1 MEWTILVVLLLQ
13 RLLSGA
19 APDHRGHFFG
29 RGMVGEVGCGLL
41 RAVVPGVDSY
51 FDFRMS
57 RLTSAS
63 LAATMPSSILMFK
76 NRVTGL
82 LMLLASL
89 TLVGAG
95 CDWSNFLSGFSS
107 TTTRSYISSTSTPV
121 EAANAIQFIT
131 GDTFEVRQTVLGFG
145 AFLPD
150 LLNSLDGVRTV
161 TIKRFAPM
169 HAAELEWSLT
179 TTRETATSKRLRA
192 EYEAELERNPRGIG
206 ENVPTPP
213 TTATEKVTTTGT
225 VMGINLTAP
234 HAALLPTYWLE
245 GIHDVHGE
253 RSGIWLSDD
262 AFQELVRTRRTILNL
277 GLFDES
283 LNEAIKSVGELKD
296 AVSRLRQ
303 QASEE
308 GARKDLTEL
317 EADGEFIEWP
327 LDINGE
333 RRMVSAIRAKNWFG
347 EVIILNN
354 RQNPLILKVT
364 LNPVTLGVEA
374 ANSGAIDKLF
384 GYEIRNVRINRPQ

>member
-1 MEWTILVVLLLQ
+1 MDRQ
-13 RLLSGA
+13 
-19 APDHRGHFFG
+19 
-29 RGMVGEVGCGLL
+29 VGCGFLGANTSTL
-41 RAVVPGVDSY
+41 DAD
-51 FDFRMS
+51 FDGRITSLTMNTS
-57 RLTSAS
+57 RAS
-63 LAATMPSSILMFK
+63 LLLVSAA
-76 NRVTGL
+76 GL
-82 LMLLASL
+82 ALF
-89 TLVGAG
+89 GAG
-95 CDWSNFLSGFSS
+95 CDWSGFLSGFAS

-121 EAANAIQFIT
+121 EAANAIQFIS

-161 TIKRFAPM
+161 TVKRFAPM
-169 HAAELEWSLT
+169 NSAEVEWSLT
-179 TTRETATSKRLRA
+179 TTRETSASKKLRSD
-192 EYEAELERNPRGIG
+192 YEAELKRNPRGIG

-213 TTATEKVTTTGT
+213 TVATEKFTATGT
-225 VMGINLTAP
+225 VYGINLAAP

-245 GIHDVHGE
+245 GKHDVHGE
-253 RSGIWLSDD
+253 RSAIWLSDD

-283 LNEAIKSVGELKD
+283 LNEAVKSVGELKD

-308 GARKDLTEL
+308 GARQDLTEL

-354 RQNPLILKVT
+354 RQNPMILKVT
-364 LNPVTLGVEA
+364 LNPVTIGVEA

-384 GYEIRNVRINRPQ
+384 GYEVRNVRINRPQ